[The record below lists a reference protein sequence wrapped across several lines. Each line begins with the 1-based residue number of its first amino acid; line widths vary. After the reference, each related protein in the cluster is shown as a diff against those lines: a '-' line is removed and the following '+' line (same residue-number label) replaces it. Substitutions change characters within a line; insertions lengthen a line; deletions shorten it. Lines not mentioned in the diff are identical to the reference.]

1 MNKIFSKLESS
12 VCCNECRSEAKCKP
26 QPLQG
31 DVSDKK
37 KKDLLNFSAGG
48 FKDFTRI
55 GSSDPQMWS
64 DIFLKNK
71 KHLLKTLNDF
81 NQDLETL
88 KKFIQKMDEKSI
100 IKLLKKTKEIRKQ
113 ILKVEKNFDR

>member
-1 MNKIFSKLESS
+1 
-12 VCCNECRSEAKCKP
+12 
-26 QPLQG
+26 
-31 DVSDKK
+31 
-37 KKDLLNFSAGG
+37 
-48 FKDFTRI
+48 
-55 GSSDPQMWS
+55 MWS